1 VQHSLYANFLQ
12 IRPKESTNMAKEISI
27 SEASKRYNQST
38 ASIRYRIRMKKFPA
52 VKKTIGTSKVPQY
65 RIKVAQLEKFLRD
78 NDLLRKVSVNATT
91 VGTNTAE
98 ATPIGRKVFD
108 FVQTHPERFESMT
121 LGEINELI
129 RELES

>member
-1 VQHSLYANFLQ
+1 
-12 IRPKESTNMAKEISI
+12 MAKEISI

-38 ASIRYRIRMKKFPA
+38 ASIRFWIRTKKFPA

-78 NDLLRKVSVNATT
+78 NDLLRNTPANVIA
-91 VGTNTAE
+91 GDTNTAE
-98 ATPIGRKVFD
+98 ATPIGRRVFE
-108 FVQTHPERFESMT
+108 FVQRHPERFESMT

>member
-1 VQHSLYANFLQ
+1 
-12 IRPKESTNMAKEISI
+12 MAKEISI

-38 ASIRYRIRMKKFPA
+38 ASIRFWIRMKKFPA

>member
-1 VQHSLYANFLQ
+1 
-12 IRPKESTNMAKEISI
+12 MAKEISI

-38 ASIRYRIRMKKFPA
+38 ASIRFWIRTKKFPA